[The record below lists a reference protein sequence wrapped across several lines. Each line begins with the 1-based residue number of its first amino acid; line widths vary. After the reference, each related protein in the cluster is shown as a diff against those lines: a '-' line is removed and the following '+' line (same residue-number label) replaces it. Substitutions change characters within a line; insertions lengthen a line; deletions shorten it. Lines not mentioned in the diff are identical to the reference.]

1 MSPNPQR
8 LWTPVPWWPNRTPG
22 RVWLPGNQFYVSEQ
36 PPQRRQSSIY
46 PPGKSACGSCCHYPN
61 HWTCPH
67 WILLYPSVFLILLNA
82 VVQCFCELKIY
93 LYPQS
98 IFFNKKSEGFKHWYQ
113 TWTDWYQCLISV
125 LIRRHVLRFMMSGPL
140 GYCVHLVSTVPFVFG
155 NEEEVMPEL
164 TKVRSAHGKT
174 GYI

>member
-1 MSPNPQR
+1 MSPSPQR

-36 PPQRRQSSIY
+36 PPQRRRSSICL
-46 PPGKSACGSCCHYPN
+46 PGKSACGSCCHYPN
-61 HWTCPH
+61 HWACPY

-98 IFFNKKSEGFKHWYQ
+98 IFFNKKSEDFKHWYQ
-113 TWTDWYQCLISV
+113 TCQTDTSACSLFW
-125 LIRRHVLRFMMSGPL
+125 L
-140 GYCVHLVSTVPFVFG
+140 GAMFCGIWCPDPWDTVSTWCPPFPLCLV
-155 NEEEVMPEL
+155 
-164 TKVRSAHGKT
+164 TKRRSCQNSQR
-174 GYI
+174 

>member
-22 RVWLPGNQFYVSEQ
+22 RVWLPGNQSYVSEQ
-36 PPQRRQSSIY
+36 PPQRRRSSIY

-61 HWTCPH
+61 HWTCPL

-98 IFFNKKSEGFKHWYQ
+98 IFFNKKSEDFKHWYQ
-113 TWTDWYQCLISV
+113 TCQTDTSVCSLIW
-125 LIRRHVLRFMMSGPL
+125 L
-140 GYCVHLVSTVPFVFG
+140 GAMFCGLWCPDPWDTVSTWCPPFPSCLV
-155 NEEEVMPEL
+155 
-164 TKVRSAHGKT
+164 TKRRSCQNSQR
-174 GYI
+174 

>member
-22 RVWLPGNQFYVSEQ
+22 RVWLPGNQSYVSEQ
-36 PPQRRQSSIY
+36 PPQRRRSSICL
-46 PPGKSACGSCCHYPN
+46 PGKSACGSCCHYPN
-61 HWTCPH
+61 HWTCPL

-98 IFFNKKSEGFKHWYQ
+98 IFFNKKSEDFKHWYQ
-113 TWTDWYQCLISV
+113 TCQTDTSVCSLFWLGAMFCGLWCL
-125 LIRRHVLRFMMSGPL
+125 GPWDT
-140 GYCVHLVSTVPFVFG
+140 VSTWCPPFPSCLV
-155 NEEEVMPEL
+155 
-164 TKVRSAHGKT
+164 TKRRSCRNSQR
-174 GYI
+174 

>member
-1 MSPNPQR
+1 MSPSPQR

-98 IFFNKKSEGFKHWYQ
+98 IFFNKKSEDFKHWYQ
-113 TWTDWYQCLISV
+113 TCHTDTSACSLFW
-125 LIRRHVLRFMMSGPL
+125 L
-140 GYCVHLVSTVPFVFG
+140 GAMFCGLWCPDPWDTVSTWCPPFPLCLV
-155 NEEEVMPEL
+155 
-164 TKVRSAHGKT
+164 TKRRSCQNSQR
-174 GYI
+174 